1 MCKIDKNYQNQ
12 KTEVIN
18 NTINTTMMDVK
29 YFNVA
34 PVEDTL
40 DILDVVKTSPVK
52 IVENT
57 LQTENL
63 KEEGLPE
70 SEAVE

>member
-1 MCKIDKNYQNQ
+1 
-12 KTEVIN
+12 
-18 NTINTTMMDVK
+18 MMDVK

-34 PVEDTL
+34 LVEDTL
-40 DILDVVKTSPVK
+40 DILDVVKTYPVK